1 VCRAHSLMGCEWM
14 MRDPH
19 SITKEKTNF
28 NMGREY
34 VSSKGDVF
42 LSGNKIK
49 K

>member
-1 VCRAHSLMGCEWM
+1 M

-34 VSSKGDVF
+34 VSSKGDVD
-42 LSGNKIK
+42 LSGELIKI
-49 K
+49 